1 MQRTITSLIVILAL
15 AGCSAGS
22 SQQGP
27 DMAAPA
33 PVEECDA
40 SNAQEF
46 VGERATQELGQ
57 ILMERTG
64 AQILRWGP
72 PNSAMTMDYRVERLT
87 VSYDQNMVIEM
98 ISCG

>member
-1 MQRTITSLIVILAL
+1 MHRTTASLSAILAL

-27 DMAAPA
+27 ELAERAALQ
-33 PVEECDA
+33 ECDA
-40 SNAQEF
+40 SDAQEF
-46 VGERATQELGQ
+46 VGQRATQELGAV
-57 ILMERTG
+57 LMERTG
-64 AQILRWGP
+64 ASVLRWGP